1 MADNL
6 QTDILNIWYLCN
18 QVCFPCS
25 PVLTKERKA
34 VNNQMDQKKM
44 LPTKLWILREPFF
57 FSVNEETLSH
67 TSACS
72 LEYRYGI
79 KKN

>member
-1 MADNL
+1 MQSSLLPL
-6 QTDILNIWYLCN
+6 QSGINKRKKSCEQSNGLEENVTYKVMD
-18 QVCFPCS
+18 F
-25 PVLTKERKA
+25 ER
-34 VNNQMDQKKM
+34 
-44 LPTKLWILREPFF
+44 TIFF
-57 FSVNEETLSH
+57 LVNEETLSH